1 MIKNNIDLTQVKEF
15 PIPDILAR
23 IGFEPVRRGMNDWTY
38 HTPWRE
44 DRNASLHVRLSTNTW
59 KDFAEEKSGTSNID
73 LVIKLGLAQNWRD
86 AAQWI
91 LELRNMPLVRS
102 SAFAATK
109 SPIEPNPSSASI
121 IEVKTIDSEGL
132 YRYGES
138 RGISRSV
145 LQKYCLEI
153 TFRSQRGREYTVLG
167 FQNTKGGY
175 VLRMSKWLKCNVGP
189 STFSYISEST
199 GDEIYVFEGFFDF
212 LSFREL
218 FPNKLSDY
226 LVLNSV
232 VHSQAAAQHI
242 QSRNYSQVL
251 CYLDGDAKGSEALN
265 TFKTTLRL
273 ARVVDE
279 SSIYTKQGFKD
290 LNEMLVGTM
299 TQIGKSSTSK
309 DISFL
314 ND

>member
-1 MIKNNIDLTQVKEF
+1 MRNYNFDLESVKMI
-15 PIPDILAR
+15 PITDILAS
-23 IGFEPVRRGMNDWTY
+23 IGIEPVRRGMNDWTY

-59 KDFAEEKSGTSNID
+59 KDFGDDKSGTSNID
-73 LVIKLGLAQNWRD
+73 LVIRLGLAQNWRD

-102 SAFAATK
+102 SAFAVTK
-109 SPIEPNPSSASI
+109 SPIKPNPSSASI
-121 IEVKTIDSEGL
+121 IEVKTIDSEAL

-153 TFRSQRGREYTVLG
+153 KFRSQRGVDYTVVG
-167 FQNTKGGY
+167 FMNAKCGY
-175 VLRMSKWLKCNVGP
+175 VLRMGTWLKCNVGP
-189 STFSYISEST
+189 STFSFISEST
-199 GDEIYVFEGFFDF
+199 RDEIYIFEGFFDF
-212 LSFREL
+212 LSFRVL

-232 VHSQAAAQHI
+232 VHSQAAAKYI
-242 QSRNYSQVL
+242 RSRSYARVS
-251 CYLDGDAKGSEALN
+251 CYLDGDTKGSEALN
-265 TFKTTLRL
+265 TFKSTLGL

-279 SSIYTKQGFKD
+279 SSIYTNQGCKD
-290 LNEMLVGTM
+290 LNEMLVG
-299 TQIGKSSTSK
+299 KCYRNSK
-309 DISFL
+309 TTK
-314 ND
+314 